1 MSDDIILIS
10 VSGRDQP
17 GMMSRLMAALQDV
30 GADILDIGQAVI
42 HNELALAVLARVA
55 AIADSRSRIESAC
68 ASEDVVVRITP
79 VQSSDQVMWSEL
91 ADANRLI
98 VTVMALHDGVDAIH
112 AVSELTYQYGLNI
125 DFVRRLTKAAPDI
138 TGAVVPRL
146 CVEMRV
152 SGARASADDRQSLQK
167 DLTQAAERLGFD
179 FSVQADT
186 VFRRNRRLVV
196 LDMDST
202 LIAEEVMDELAKR
215 HGFGEQ
221 VVAITEAAMAGAID
235 FKESFRQRARLL
247 RGMPREFLQEV
258 AEAVKLNDGAH
269 RLIKALKHFGY
280 RTAVISGGFQYVG
293 EYLAQDL
300 GIDYIY
306 ANTLEI
312 VDGKMTGEVVGDI
325 VDAESKARI
334 LMSIAEREGITLEQT
349 IAVGDGANDL
359 PMLTAAG
366 LGIAYHAKAVVKES
380 ARHSISNFGLD
391 AILYLIGF
399 SDSDIEQALSQGS

>member
-98 VTVMALHDGVDAIH
+98 VTVMALHDGVDAMH

-138 TGAVVPRL
+138 AGAVVPRL

-235 FKESFRQRARLL
+235 FKELS
-247 RGMPREFLQEV
+247 
-258 AEAVKLNDGAH
+258 
-269 RLIKALKHFGY
+269 LIH
-280 RTAVISGGFQYVG
+280 I
-293 EYLAQDL
+293 
-300 GIDYIY
+300 
-306 ANTLEI
+306 
-312 VDGKMTGEVVGDI
+312 
-325 VDAESKARI
+325 
-334 LMSIAEREGITLEQT
+334 
-349 IAVGDGANDL
+349 
-359 PMLTAAG
+359 
-366 LGIAYHAKAVVKES
+366 
-380 ARHSISNFGLD
+380 
-391 AILYLIGF
+391 
-399 SDSDIEQALSQGS
+399 

>member
-1 MSDDIILIS
+1 MSDDVILIS

-17 GMMSRLMAALQDV
+17 GMMSRLMTALQGVD
-30 GADILDIGQAVI
+30 ADILDIGQAVI
-42 HNELALAVLARVA
+42 HDELALAVLARVA
-55 AIADSRSRIESAC
+55 AASNAQAQIQRAC
-68 ASEDVVVRITP
+68 ASEDLVVRIAP
-79 VQSSDQVMWSEL
+79 VQSPDQVRWSEV
-91 ADANRLI
+91 ADASRLI
-98 VTVMALHDGVDAIH
+98 VTVMTLSDGVDALQ
-112 AVSELTYQYGLNI
+112 AVSELTHQYGLNI
-125 DFVRRLTKAAPDI
+125 DFVRRLTKAAPDL
-138 TGAVVPRL
+138 TGTAVPRL
-146 CVEMRV
+146 CVEMRL
-152 SGARASADDRQSLQK
+152 SGTRTSADDRHLLQK
-167 DLTQAAERLGFD
+167 ELTQAGERLGFD

-215 HGFGEQ
+215 HGFGDQ
-221 VVAITEAAMAGAID
+221 VVAITEAAMAGQID

-258 AEAVKLNDGAH
+258 AESVKLNDGAH

-293 EYLAQDL
+293 EYLAEGL
-300 GIDYIY
+300 GIDYVY

-312 VDGKMTGEVVGDI
+312 VDGKMTGEVTGDI

-334 LMSIAEREGITLEQT
+334 LMSIADREGITLEQT

-366 LGIAYHAKAVVKES
+366 LGIAYHAKAVVKQS
-380 ARHSISNFGLD
+380 ARHAISNFGLD

-399 SDSDIEQALSQGS
+399 SDGDIEQALGQGS

>member
-1 MSDDIILIS
+1 MSQDVILIS

-17 GMMSRLMAALQDV
+17 GMMSRLMSALQGV
-30 GADILDIGQAVI
+30 SADILDIGQAVI
-42 HNELALAVLARVA
+42 HDELALAVLARVA
-55 AIADSRSRIESAC
+55 ASPAVHEQIERAC
-68 ASEDVVVRITP
+68 ASDDVVVRIAP
-79 VQSSDQVMWSEL
+79 VQSPEQVMWSE
-91 ADANRLI
+91 AVDESRLI
-98 VTVMALHDGVDAIH
+98 VTIMALSDGVDAIQ
-112 AVSELTYQYGLNI
+112 AVSELTHKHNLNI
-125 DFVRRLTKAAPDI
+125 DFVRRLTKAAKDFSG
-138 TGAVVPRL
+138 TQVPRL
-146 CVEMRV
+146 CVEMRL
-152 SGARASADDRQSLQK
+152 SGTRTSANDQQHLQQ
-167 DLTQAAERLGFD
+167 DLIQAAERLGFD

-215 HGFGEQ
+215 HGFGDE
-221 VVAITEAAMAGAID
+221 VVAITEAAMAGKID

-258 AEAVKLNDGAH
+258 AESVKLNEGAH

-300 GIDYIY
+300 GIDYVY

-312 VDGKMTGEVVGDI
+312 VDGKMTGEVIGDI
-325 VDAESKARI
+325 VDAQSKANI
-334 LMSIAEREGITLEQT
+334 LTSIAEREGITLEQT

-359 PMLTAAG
+359 PMLSAAG
-366 LGIAYHAKAVVKES
+366 LGIAYHAKAVVKEN
-380 ARHSISNFGLD
+380 ARHAISNFGLD

-399 SDSDIEQALSQGS
+399 SDGDIEQALAQGR